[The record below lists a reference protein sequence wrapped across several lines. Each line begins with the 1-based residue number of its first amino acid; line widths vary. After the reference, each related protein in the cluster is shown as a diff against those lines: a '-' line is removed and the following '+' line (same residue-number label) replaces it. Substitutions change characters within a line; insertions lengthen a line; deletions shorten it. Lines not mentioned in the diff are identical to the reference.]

1 MEPGASTASEALAER
16 PKRKRTRRREPA
28 ESDAERA
35 TTTRRTRRSA
45 RSSAVPAAGK
55 LLTPSQ
61 ASEVLEDT
69 ASTGI
74 ASTQRMPVSRE
85 PDANTTPGGAI
96 QGDSVPDGYVPAS
109 TRRPPWAPLVVGV
122 ILAGALPVLGAL
134 MVPGATRTIAPPS
147 IDSGQAASSVPQPGG
162 SVAAATSSA
171 PPTEAVIVETFDGLS
186 INSPL
191 PPPWEVTGSG
201 AAVVIALPTSVDR
214 SVRLR
219 TSSGGDPERACHPLR
234 TNGGSDMRVA
244 LDILLETPVGAA
256 SDLITLRSGSTDALV
271 IGVDAGGRIVGDDA
285 SQAPAGALA
294 PGTWAH
300 VSISVHPDSKT
311 VDWDVSA
318 ADGTTL
324 ASATG
329 RPLDPASA
337 GGIES
342 FCVVSPGGTPG
353 GSIAVNNVRAAG

>member
-1 MEPGASTASEALAER
+1 MR
-16 PKRKRTRRREPA
+16 
-28 ESDAERA
+28 
-35 TTTRRTRRSA
+35 
-45 RSSAVPAAGK
+45 
-55 LLTPSQ
+55 
-61 ASEVLEDT
+61 
-69 ASTGI
+69 
-74 ASTQRMPVSRE
+74 VSRE

-96 QGDSVPDGYVPAS
+96 RGDSVPDGYVPAS
-109 TRRPPWAPLVVGV
+109 TRRPPWAPLVVCV

-134 MVPGATRTIAPPS
+134 IVPGATRTIVLPS
-147 IDSGQAASSVPQPGG
+147 IDSGQAANSVPQPGG
-162 SVAAATSSA
+162 SVAGATSSA
-171 PPTEAVIVETFDGLS
+171 PATEAVIVETFDGLS

-191 PPPWEVTGSG
+191 PRPWEVSGSG

-219 TSSGGDPERACHPLR
+219 TSAGGNPERACHPLR
-234 TNGGSDMRVA
+234 TDGAADVRVA
-244 LDILLETPVGAA
+244 LDVLLETAVGAA
-256 SDLITLRSGSTDALV
+256 SDLITLTSGSTDALV
-271 IGVDAGGRIVGDDA
+271 IGVDADGHVVGDDA
-285 SQAPAGALA
+285 LQAPAGALA

-324 ASATG
+324 ASAMG
-329 RPLDPASA
+329 RPLDPGSA

-353 GSIAVNNVRAAG
+353 GSIAVNNVRATG